1 VFVDV
6 TLQNGRG
13 FRLII
18 DSESGVTHHASE
30 HRLVISECLIM
41 NDEYDYSY
49 PMYVK
54 CELTMNHLTVNMRRT
69 SILAGRLMH
78 TLFSQPIDGFTISV
92 ADVVNV
98 ADIALMEYTLRRALV
113 RSSSGNTALSVPN
126 GRSPCA
132 IQRQWR
138 AAYVEL
144 FNKLISSPLHSSGV
158 REVAV
163 HVAFDETGEIGLARR
178 GGREM
183 HFDVHVPTGRAVND
197 DPQQGCRI
205 YAFDPFSATTFGH
218 TVVISR
224 FEVYHAMHH
233 GSESGRACLFGRAPI
248 VPPALPVGRDDD
260 NDVIM
265 PPHIREFAREVNTDP
280 AFRAAV
286 VDAIEAHRVVP
297 DTYESHDPRRPG
309 GLNDGGA

>member
-1 VFVDV
+1 
-6 TLQNGRG
+6 
-13 FRLII
+13 
-18 DSESGVTHHASE
+18 
-30 HRLVISECLIM
+30 LIM

-69 SILAGRLMH
+69 SAIAGRLMR

-113 RSSSGNTALSVPN
+113 RSSDDTTFFGYTTLIVPN

-144 FNKLISSPLHSSGV
+144 FNKILSSSPLHSRYAMHHSGV
-158 REVAV
+158 REVKV
-163 HVAFDETGEIGLARR
+163 HVAFDETGEIDLARR

-183 HFDVHVPTGRAVND
+183 HFDVHVPTGRAVEHHL
-197 DPQQGCRI
+197 QQGDGCRV
-205 YAFDPFSATTFGH
+205 YALDPFSATTFGH

-224 FEVYHAMHH
+224 FDVYHVAYY
-233 GSESGRACLFGRAPI
+233 GSPSGHACLFGGSAPS
-248 VPPALPVGRDDD
+248 PQPAWRDDRDDD
-260 NDVIM
+260 NDVAL
-265 PPHIREFAREVNTDP
+265 PAPVLQHAREVGNDP
-280 AFRAAV
+280 AWTRSLARMLSV
-286 VDAIEAHRVVP
+286 HRVVP
-297 DTYESHDPRRPG
+297 DEHDRQDRHKQRHVRG
-309 GLNDGGA
+309 DGA